1 MATGNFY
8 NKNAK
13 NIYAILQENEYDDFI
28 YKDVKYNISNDLEAY
43 AKNSEAYTKNSEAY
57 SVHSNNYYEDASLI
71 EVVSITD
78 DIAGI
83 PLFIDIEILM
93 RSGYYTGANLDY
105 EIKYSVGNVEIDDLS
120 EAFQAFYDIATWDYD
135 MNKGLAKIQAK
146 NAAKRLEAMSN
157 ELVENVEKILK
168 ENCTHIL
175 QVSERFSNGET
186 WYSEVETV

>member
-8 NKNAK
+8 NKNAN

-28 YKDVKYNISNDLEAY
+28 YDDVKNNISYDL
-43 AKNSEAYTKNSEAY
+43 EAYTKNSKAY
-57 SVHSNNYYEDASLI
+57 TKNLKAYLGYSNNYYEDASLF
-71 EVVSITD
+71 EVVSITNE
-78 DIAGI
+78 IAGI
-83 PLFIDIEILM
+83 PISVDIEILM
-93 RSGYYTGANLDY
+93 RSGYYEGANLDY
-105 EIKYSVGNVEIDDLS
+105 EIKYSVDNDEIDDLS
-120 EAFQAFYDIATWDYD
+120 EAFQAFYDVATWDYD

-168 ENCTHIL
+168 ENCTHVL

>member
-1 MATGNFY
+1 MATANFY
-8 NKNAK
+8 NKNAS
-13 NIYAILQENEYDDFI
+13 NIYAILQENEYDGSI
-28 YKDVKYNISNDLEAY
+28 YDDVKDNISNDLEAY

-120 EAFQAFYDIATWDYD
+120 EAFETFYDVATWDYG

-186 WYSEVETV
+186 WYSEVKTT